1 MAKFSFAYPCKTS
14 GFQKKMTVLNHKIQ
28 SSVSVVLTI
37 ALYFLMFYMLYNGTV
52 INGEHEEVE
61 SNASLICYSCIGV

>member
-1 MAKFSFAYPCKTS
+1 
-14 GFQKKMTVLNHKIQ
+14 MTVLNHKIQ

-37 ALYFLMFYMLYNGTV
+37 ALYLLMFYMLYNGTV